1 VPFDQLTYD
10 TGKGKPHLNPVKD
23 TMADGSNLALALVI
37 APVAGAAAAL
47 GKFYKHIKEE
57 A

>member
-1 VPFDQLTYD
+1 
-10 TGKGKPHLNPVKD
+10 
-23 TMADGSNLALALVI
+23 MADGSNLALALVI

-47 GKFYKHIKEE
+47 GKFYKRIKEE